1 MKKMKKTAAML
12 MAATVA
18 VAMPM
23 TAMAASITVENAIA
37 GATYSAYRVFD
48 YTKSADGEGFA
59 YTIDASSNWLTFIQG
74 RTNDFSLTPSVDHDF
89 YVVEAKSTL
98 DPQALANAM
107 KSEVAKGE
115 IEAEKTVT
123 ATGDSAEFTNISEL
137 GYYFIDT
144 TSGTICSLTNSSDQV
159 KAEEKN
165 EKPTITKAITLEKGA
180 NDVNYTQYIG
190 SDVTYKIVVNKGKG
204 TTEAITVH
212 DEMDSDLE
220 LKENTI
226 VVKTGTNQLTEDE
239 DYTVSTRCDDDD
251 CTFEVVLAEDCVASL
266 ADNASVSIEYSA
278 TVKETAK
285 SAEEMKNSA
294 KVQYLNYT
302 SEAAEVSVYEYE
314 FNLRKIIKDS
324 MTAEEPDGEQLDDAQ
339 FELRAN
345 GEALSFVEDR
355 DNGELKGYHVVANGT
370 SGSTTT
376 ILAGDVVIRGLRD
389 GVYSLV
395 EKKAPNGYNVLAEAV
410 DVSIADAN
418 AERVVVEN
426 SKGAILPSTGGIGTT
441 AFYAAGIV
449 VMAGAVFFVVRSKKH
464 E

>member
-48 YTKSADGEGFA
+48 YTKNADGTSFA
-59 YTIDASSNWLTFIQG
+59 YTIDADSDWLAFIQS
-74 RTNDFSLTPSVDHDF
+74 RTNDFKLTLSADGDF

-98 DPQALANAM
+98 DAQELANAM
-107 KSEVAKGE
+107 KSEVAKG
-115 IEAEKTVT
+115 IIKAEKIVK
-123 ATGDSAEFTNISEL
+123 ATDSGAQFTGISEL

-144 TSGTICSLTNSSDQV
+144 TSGTICSLTNSSDEV

-165 EKPTITKAITLEKGA
+165 KKPTITKAITLEKGA
-180 NDVNYTQYIG
+180 NDANYTQYIG

-204 TTEAITVH
+204 TTNAITVH

-226 VVKTGTNQLTEDE
+226 VVKNGDTRLTKDR
-239 DYTVSTRCDDDD
+239 DYTVSTQCDNDE
-251 CTFEVVLAEDCVASL
+251 CTFEVVLTENYVADL
-266 ADNASVSIEYSA
+266 ADYASVTIEYSA
-278 TVKETAK
+278 TVKDTAK
-285 SAEEMKNSA
+285 SADEMKNSA

-324 MTAEEPDGEQLDDAQ
+324 NTDEEPDGVQLDNAQ

-345 GEALSFVEDR
+345 GEPLSFVEDKE
-355 DNGELKGYHVVANGT
+355 DGELKGYHVVAKGT

-376 ILAGDVVIRGLRD
+376 ILAGDVVVRGLKD

-395 EKKAPNGYNVLAEAV
+395 EKQAPQGYNVLSDAV
-410 DVSIADAN
+410 SVTIADAN
-418 AERVVVEN
+418 ADRVVVGN
-426 SKGAILPSTGGIGTT
+426 SKGTILPSTGGMGTT